1 MLFQFN
7 TNFEIVCY
15 NKNMKILNFIEAL
28 TTSNQEKMKAIP
40 KADLHNHAVFSCDRD
55 YLIKN
60 CIDIPSNE
68 RVNNITDLINFARK
82 YIKPLQNNIEGLTL
96 LLNGTFEKC
105 LETGVSIVD
114 TDIDYKICIQV
125 FDNDVNK
132 FVEFLKTFKYDHLQ
146 IRWVID
152 ISRDS
157 YNEEYENIIIEL
169 IKTKF
174 FYGIDLTSTENYV
187 PNSKFKN
194 IYDFANKNGLTTK
207 VHCGEQ
213 LGASYIKQCIID
225 FNPKQIQHGIH
236 IVEDEDVMQLAKE
249 RNIIFNV
256 CPTSNLIL
264 NYVKDIKTHPIKKM
278 VDFGL
283 KITIGTDDYL
293 LFESDLNEEY
303 LSLYNN
309 KVLTAE
315 QLDTIREFSLT
326 I

>member
-1 MLFQFN
+1 M
-7 TNFEIVCY
+7 CY
-15 NKNMKILNFIEAL
+15 NKNMKILNFIQAL
-28 TTSNQEKMKAIP
+28 TNSNKAKMQMIP
-40 KADLHNHAVFSCDRD
+40 KADLHNHAVFSCDRE
-55 YLIKN
+55 YLLKN
-60 CIDIPSNE
+60 GIDIPSNE
-68 RVNNITDLINFARK
+68 RVNNIADLINFARK

-105 LETGVSIVD
+105 LETGVSVVD

-132 FVEFLKTFKYDHLQ
+132 FVDFLKTFKYNNLQ
-146 IRWVID
+146 IRWIID

-157 YNEEYENIIIEL
+157 YKEEYEKIVFDL
-169 IKTKF
+169 INSNF
-174 FYGIDLTSTENYV
+174 FHGVDLTSTENFI
-187 PNSKFKN
+187 PNEKFKN
-194 IYDFANKNGLTTK
+194 IYELANKKELITK

-213 LGASYIKQCIID
+213 LGADYIRQCIMD
-225 FNPKQIQHGIH
+225 FNPKQIQHGIQ

-256 CPTSNLIL
+256 CPTSNLVL
-264 NYVKDIKTHPIKKM
+264 SYAKDIKTHPIKQM

-283 KITIGTDDYL
+283 QVTIATDDYL

-303 LSLYNN
+303 LKLHNN
-309 KVLTAE
+309 KVLTAK
-315 QLDTIREFSLT
+315 QLDAIRKFSLT